1 MFMMNKNIVTNLQY
15 HRVLVMWKM
24 ILLALLLLT
33 VSCKSQND
41 YYKKYCFTNNYMW
54 KMSRFRRRKDSVP
67 SVPVQDKLFQTPKE
81 VQTGLLESV
90 PYVMVVDEHL
100 FDPCE
105 LCNGT
110 GEISIANILLP
121 NR

>member
-1 MFMMNKNIVTNLQY
+1 MEK
-15 HRVLVMWKM
+15 

-33 VSCKSQND
+33 VSCKSQKTITRNIASQTIICGKCQD
-41 YYKKYCFTNNYMW
+41 QEK
-54 KMSRFRRRKDSVP
+54 KDSVP

-100 FDPCE
+100 FVLVSYVME
-105 LCNGT
+105 Q
-110 GEISIANILLP
+110 EKFQ
-121 NR
+121 

>member
-33 VSCKSQND
+33 VSCKSQKTITRNIASQTIICG
-41 YYKKYCFTNNYMW
+41 KCQG
-54 KMSRFRRRKDSVP
+54 SGEERFC
-67 SVPVQDKLFQTPKE
+67 PKCAGTGQVIPNSKR

-100 FDPCE
+100 FVLVSYVME
-105 LCNGT
+105 Q
-110 GEISIANILLP
+110 EKFQ
-121 NR
+121 